1 MKGIKNICWIV
12 TGALL
17 FASCSKTIQDKQSNP
32 NAPTTVPSALI
43 LGTIL
48 NDMSGENGSSTSGAL
63 GGINSWDLV
72 HGWNQYHCQ
81 NYDYYGNN
89 IYAWTDGSLNSAGGS
104 SGPFNSY
111 LVLKNVVQMENAVVG
126 VDAGHVNPYEAI
138 GRFVRAY
145 YYYNLTSLMGDVP
158 QTEAL
163 LAQANP
169 TPTYTPQE
177 QVFEYILNELDT
189 ANSDFATLITNND
202 ITLSASQDL
211 FYAGNLAS
219 WQKLVNSF
227 KLRVLISLS
236 RQSSDANLN
245 VPARFAAVINTPAT
259 YPIFAS
265 PSDDFE
271 FNYNPGASNTFSTYP
286 FNPSNFGSIA
296 GRYNMAYTY
305 VNALTSLNDAR
316 VFMTCDPAWALV
328 KADSIPADSSS
339 KYAARYEYFVGAST
353 GLDLGTMYSNASA
366 GDYSFIGRH
375 RYYSNF
381 TGDPDVLVG
390 YKEMCFNIAEAIERG
405 WISGSGTAET
415 WYKQGITTSMAFYG
429 INVADTSFTA
439 YFLPSGGSSLSQ
451 IAPYPFTFNF
461 ATYYAQPS
469 VQLSSTAATAI
480 NQIVLQKY
488 IACFENSGYEGYYN
502 WRRTGVP
509 AFQGGSGVGNNGVI
523 PLRWAYPVTE
533 QTQNA
538 ANWQKA
544 ISNQGFTADD
554 LNQTMWL
561 LK

>member
-1 MKGIKNICWIV
+1 MKGIKNICLIV

-32 NAPTTVPSALI
+32 NSPSSVPSALI
-43 LGTIL
+43 LGTVL
-48 NDMSGENGSSTSGAL
+48 NDMSGENGNSTSGSL
-63 GGINSWDLV
+63 GGINSWDV
-72 HGWNQYHCQ
+72 AHGWNQYHCQ

-126 VDAGHVNPYEAI
+126 VDAGHANPYEAI

-158 QTEAL
+158 QTQAL

-177 QVFEYILNELDT
+177 QVFEYVLDELDT
-189 ANSDFATLITNND
+189 ANSDFATLITNKD
-202 ITLSASQDL
+202 VTLSASQDL
-211 FYAGNLAS
+211 FYAGNLAA

-236 RQSSDANLN
+236 LQSADANLN
-245 VPARFAAVINTPAT
+245 VPARFAAVINNPAT

-265 PSDDFE
+265 QSDDFE
-271 FNYNPGASNTFSTYP
+271 FNYNPGGSSTFSTYP

-316 VFMTCDPAWALV
+316 VFVTCEPAQALV
-328 KADSIPADSSS
+328 TADTAAADSSS
-339 KYAARYEYFVGAST
+339 YYPARYKYFVGAST
-353 GLDLGTMYSNASA
+353 GLALGTMYSDASA
-366 GDYSFIGRH
+366 GDYSFINRN
-375 RYYSNF
+375 RYYNNF
-381 TGDPDVLVG
+381 TGEPDVLVG

-405 WISGSGTAET
+405 WITGNAGT
-415 WYKQGITTSMAFYG
+415 WYKQGITASMAFYG

-439 YFLPSGGSSLSQ
+439 YFLPGGASSLSE

-461 ATYYAQPS
+461 NTYYAQPA
-469 VQLSSTAATAI
+469 VQLSSTPAMAI

-488 IACFENSGYEGYYN
+488 ITTFENSGYEAYYN

-509 AFQGGSGVGNNGVI
+509 AFQSGSGVGNNGVI

-538 ANWQKA
+538 ANWSA
-544 ISNQGFTADD
+544 AVSGQGFSADD

>member
-1 MKGIKNICWIV
+1 MKGIKNICLIV

-17 FASCSKTIQDKQSNP
+17 LASCSKTIQDKQSNP

-43 LGTIL
+43 LGTVL

-63 GGINSWDLV
+63 GGINSWDVV

-89 IYAWTDGSLNSAGGS
+89 IYAWTDGSTNSAGGS

-202 ITLSASQDL
+202 NTLSASQDL

-236 RQSSDANLN
+236 LQSSDANLN

-265 PSDDFE
+265 PSDDFQY
-271 FNYNPGASNTFSTYP
+271 NYNPGASNTFSTYP

-305 VNALTSLNDAR
+305 VNALTTLNDAR

-328 KADSIPADSSS
+328 TADTAKADSSS
-339 KYAARYEYFVGAST
+339 KYSARYEYFVGAST

-366 GDYSFIGRH
+366 GEYSFIGRH

-405 WISGSGTAET
+405 WISGSAET

-439 YFLPSGGSSLSQ
+439 YFLPAGGSSLSQ

-461 ATYYAQPS
+461 TNYYAQPA
-469 VQLSSTAATAI
+469 VQLSSTTAAAI

-509 AFQGGSGVGNNGVI
+509 AFQGGSGVGNNGVV
-523 PLRWAYPVTE
+523 PLRWAYPVSE

-538 ANWQKA
+538 KNWAAA